1 MLNLTPT
8 VFVVGPDA
16 SVRAS
21 LETAIRRAGLSP
33 RTHRS
38 AGALLAYP
46 RRTGPSCIVLEVG
59 VFDLTGLDALRRIAA
74 ERTDTPIIVVA
85 KESDIPMT
93 VLAMK
98 AGAVEFLLKPLT
110 DEELL
115 DAIDHAITRS
125 RAILSRKAEVRE
137 LRSRYES
144 LSVREQQ
151 VMTRVVAGHLNKQI
165 GIALGISEITVKA
178 HRGKAMHKM
187 GAESLAELVT
197 MAMRLDLTPASLM
210 MPPIASSR
218 ANYSLTA

>member
-1 MLNLTPT
+1 
-8 VFVVGPDA
+8 
-16 SVRAS
+16 
-21 LETAIRRAGLSP
+21 
-33 RTHRS
+33 
-38 AGALLAYP
+38 
-46 RRTGPSCIVLEVG
+46 VLEVG

-151 VMTRVVAGHLNKQI
+151 VDTGGGRPPQQADRNSVRHQRDNR
-165 GIALGISEITVKA
+165 E
-178 HRGKAMHKM
+178 
-187 GAESLAELVT
+187 GAPRQGNAQDGCGVSG
-197 MAMRLDLTPASLM
+197 
-210 MPPIASSR
+210 
-218 ANYSLTA
+218 

>member
-1 MLNLTPT
+1 VKKKTLL
-8 VFVVGPDA
+8 
-16 SVRAS
+16 S
-21 LETAIRRAGLSP
+21 LAMDPI
-33 RTHRS
+33 S

-144 LSVREQQ
+144 R
-151 VMTRVVAGHLNKQI
+151 
-165 GIALGISEITVKA
+165 
-178 HRGKAMHKM
+178 
-187 GAESLAELVT
+187 
-197 MAMRLDLTPASLM
+197 
-210 MPPIASSR
+210 ASSPPR
-218 ANYSLTA
+218 TPRLSLRCG